1 MELMKQLDLFPWL
14 DAQVF
19 EFVDFDLEDPILSKR
34 FRRKLTLEST
44 NQIDKQREVS
54 ILNWWDAE

>member
-1 MELMKQLDLFPWL
+1 MELMKQLNLFPEL

-19 EFVDFDLEDPILSKR
+19 EFVDFDLVDPILSKR

-54 ILNWWDAE
+54 ILNWWEAE

>member
-1 MELMKQLDLFPWL
+1 MKQLDLFPWL

>member
-1 MELMKQLDLFPWL
+1 MELMKQLNLFPEL

-19 EFVDFDLEDPILSKR
+19 EFVDFDLVDPILSKR

-54 ILNWWDAE
+54 ILNWWDAD

>member
-1 MELMKQLDLFPWL
+1 MKQLDLFPWL

-44 NQIDKQREVS
+44 NQIDKQKEVS
-54 ILNWWDAE
+54 ILNWWEAE

>member
-1 MELMKQLDLFPWL
+1 MKQLNLFPEL

-19 EFVDFDLEDPILSKR
+19 EFVDFDLVDPILSKR

-44 NQIDKQREVS
+44 NQIDKQKEVS
-54 ILNWWDAE
+54 ILNWWDAD

>member
-1 MELMKQLDLFPWL
+1 MELMKQLNLFPEL

-19 EFVDFDLEDPILSKR
+19 EFVDFDLVDPILSKR

-44 NQIDKQREVS
+44 NQIDKQKEVS

>member
-1 MELMKQLDLFPWL
+1 MKQLDLLPWL
-14 DAQVF
+14 DAQVC
-19 EFVDFDLEDPILSKR
+19 EFVDFDLEDPVLSKR

-44 NQIDKQREVS
+44 NQIDKQKEVS

>member
-1 MELMKQLDLFPWL
+1 MKQLNLFPEL

-19 EFVDFDLEDPILSKR
+19 EFVDFDLVDPILSKR

-54 ILNWWDAE
+54 ILNWWEAE

>member
-1 MELMKQLDLFPWL
+1 MKQLDLFPEL

-19 EFVDFDLEDPILSKR
+19 EFVDFDLVDPILSKR

-44 NQIDKQREVS
+44 NQIDKQKEVS

>member
-1 MELMKQLDLFPWL
+1 MKQLNLFPEL

-19 EFVDFDLEDPILSKR
+19 EFVDFDLVDPILSKR

-44 NQIDKQREVS
+44 NQVDKQREVS
-54 ILNWWDAE
+54 ILNWWEAE

>member
-1 MELMKQLDLFPWL
+1 MKQLNLFPEL

-19 EFVDFDLEDPILSKR
+19 EFVDFDLVDPILSKR

-44 NQIDKQREVS
+44 NQIDKQKEVS
-54 ILNWWDAE
+54 ILNWWEAE

>member
-1 MELMKQLDLFPWL
+1 MKQLNLFPEL

-19 EFVDFDLEDPILSKR
+19 EFVDFDLVDPILSKR

>member
-1 MELMKQLDLFPWL
+1 MKQLNLFPEL

-19 EFVDFDLEDPILSKR
+19 EFVDFDLVDPILSKR

-54 ILNWWDAE
+54 ILNWWDAD

>member
-1 MELMKQLDLFPWL
+1 MKQLNLFPEL

-19 EFVDFDLEDPILSKR
+19 EFVDFDLVDPILSKR

-44 NQIDKQREVS
+44 NQVDKQKEVS
-54 ILNWWDAE
+54 VLNWWEAE

>member
-19 EFVDFDLEDPILSKR
+19 EFVDFDLEDPVLSKR

-44 NQIDKQREVS
+44 NQIDKQKEVS

>member
-1 MELMKQLDLFPWL
+1 MKQLNLFPEL

-19 EFVDFDLEDPILSKR
+19 EFVDFDLVDPILSKR

-44 NQIDKQREVS
+44 NQIDKQKEVS

>member
-1 MELMKQLDLFPWL
+1 MKQLDLFPWL
-14 DAQVF
+14 DVQVF

>member
-19 EFVDFDLEDPILSKR
+19 EFVDFDLVDPILSKR

-44 NQIDKQREVS
+44 NQIDKQKEVS
-54 ILNWWDAE
+54 ILNWRDAE

>member
-14 DAQVF
+14 DVQVF

>member
-1 MELMKQLDLFPWL
+1 MKQLDLFPWL

-19 EFVDFDLEDPILSKR
+19 EFVDFDLVDPILSKR

-44 NQIDKQREVS
+44 NQIDKQKEVS
-54 ILNWWDAE
+54 ILNWRDAE